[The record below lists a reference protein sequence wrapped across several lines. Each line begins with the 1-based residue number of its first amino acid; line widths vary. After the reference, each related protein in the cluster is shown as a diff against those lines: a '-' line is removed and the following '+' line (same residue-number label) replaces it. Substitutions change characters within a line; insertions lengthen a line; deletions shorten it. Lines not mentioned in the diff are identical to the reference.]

1 MKNKENLFQNRIGI
15 LENIKSLYSKGV
27 NRLDKL
33 FSVFNSKDFQLI
45 QGKKD
50 QLLSIF
56 ETKIGH
62 IN

>member
-15 LENIKSLYSKGV
+15 LDNNQSLYASVVK
-27 NRLDKL
+27 RLDKL

-45 QGKKD
+45 QGQKD